1 MIKRFNKVEP
11 WKFDSTGKF
20 SLGKMKPNNYADLRT
35 DSIYMSIL
43 RTTKRNTE
51 DLMCG
56 HYSDVIQELEI
67 LKIDIDKEV
76 DRLENMMF

>member
-1 MIKRFNKVEP
+1 
-11 WKFDSTGKF
+11 
-20 SLGKMKPNNYADLRT
+20 
-35 DSIYMSIL
+35 
-43 RTTKRNTE
+43 
-51 DLMCG
+51 MCG